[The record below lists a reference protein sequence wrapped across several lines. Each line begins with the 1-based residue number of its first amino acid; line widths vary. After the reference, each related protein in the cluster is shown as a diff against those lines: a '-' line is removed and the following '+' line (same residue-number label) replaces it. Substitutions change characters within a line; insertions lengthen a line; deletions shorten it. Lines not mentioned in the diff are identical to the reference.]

1 MPHKLTISEIIDDL
15 RVADEALRRFERLYG
30 LSSDQFFE
38 LYSQGLLDDGEHLL
52 DFSQW
57 AGFYK
62 LRQRRLSTFNSLSR
76 EQIDRLR
83 ADTPTTSTFPQTS
96 STTACPRRNSHSANP
111 TCRS

>member
-1 MPHKLTISEIIDDL
+1 MSHELTVSEIIDDL

-38 LYSQGLLDDGEHLL
+38 LYNQGLLDDGEHLH

-62 LRQRRLSTFNSLSR
+62 LRQRRLEAFNRLSR
-76 EQIDRLR
+76 GYVAQLRTAEGLVRLDRREALVEPVR
-83 ADTPTTSTFPQTS
+83 
-96 STTACPRRNSHSANP
+96 
-111 TCRS
+111 

>member
-62 LRQRRLSTFNSLSR
+62 LRQRRLSTFNSL
-76 EQIDRLR
+76 I
-83 ADTPTTSTFPQTS
+83 PTTSTSSRTS
-96 STTACPRRNSHSANP
+96 NTTACPRRNSHSANP

>member
-1 MPHKLTISEIIDDL
+1 MSQPLTMSEIIDDL

-38 LYSQGLLDDGEHLL
+38 LYDQGLLDDGEHLH

-62 LRQRRLSTFNSLSR
+62 LRQRRIEAFN
-76 EQIDRLR
+76 
-83 ADTPTTSTFPQTS
+83 PP
-96 STTACPRRNSHSANP
+96 PP
-111 TCRS
+111 

>member
-1 MPHKLTISEIIDDL
+1 MSHKLTMSEIIDDL

-38 LYSQGLLDDGEHLL
+38 LYNQGLLDDGEHLH

-62 LRQRRLSTFNSLSR
+62 LRRRRLETFNRLSR
-76 EQIDRLR
+76 EYVAQLRTAEGRVRLDRREALVE
-83 ADTPTTSTFPQTS
+83 PV
-96 STTACPRRNSHSANP
+96 
-111 TCRS
+111 

>member
-1 MPHKLTISEIIDDL
+1 MPHKLTVSEIIDDL

-38 LYSQGLLDDGEHLL
+38 LYNEGMLDDGENLH

-62 LRQRRLSTFNSLSR
+62 LRQRRLDAFNRLSR
-76 EQIDRLR
+76 EHVDQLR
-83 ADTPTTSTFPQTS
+83 ATEGRIHLE
-96 STTACPRRNSHSANP
+96 RREALVEP
-111 TCRS
+111 V